1 MWTANRAQP
10 ERDDLGGDSVETWKK
25 KYWCHRCEKFFT
37 SRWVFKNTQ
46 NVVHIFCEW
55 PLPGVVFFKN
65 FLIYYEHKA
74 AVCGILLSLFLQTK
88 TVFLLSPCQS
98 RYLLWFNEL
107 SKNRRIQSSFV
118 SRKWRSWVSRFFT
131 YCLINQTQT
140 QWDFCVVGLYNLG
153 LYWKKNSKVYA
164 YKGLVYS
171 YSCHF
176 SEFVLNENSHEFTIF
191 FFQFS
196 YRYVKY
202 EVFHWFFPIQ
212 TVQCTS
218 GIV

>member
-1 MWTANRAQP
+1 M
-10 ERDDLGGDSVETWKK
+10 
-25 KYWCHRCEKFFT
+25 
-37 SRWVFKNTQ
+37 
-46 NVVHIFCEW
+46 
-55 PLPGVVFFKN
+55 VFFKN

-164 YKGLVYS
+164 YKGLVFQSFSPFAQWKFPWKVSKLPYS
-171 YSCHF
+171 IIYIHQILKFLSPVFIMKNGKSYLSTYFGF
-176 SEFVLNENSHEFTIF
+176 SI
-191 FFQFS
+191 
-196 YRYVKY
+196 
-202 EVFHWFFPIQ
+202 
-212 TVQCTS
+212 
-218 GIV
+218 GM